1 MRKII
6 INLAL
11 LLSITSMTQAANNP
25 FFGKY
30 KTPHETIPFN
40 KIKEEHYEPAFEKA
54 IEELKQEI
62 DKIANSSAPATF
74 KNTVEALE
82 RSGELLNKVSSA
94 FFNIL
99 SAESSD
105 NMMEISQR
113 VSPKLSEVS
122 NYINLNE
129 PLFKR
134 IKTVYEQKETLGLNI
149 EEAKLLEE
157 TFQSFATR
165 GANLSPE
172 DKETYRQ
179 LSSELSRLTLTFD
192 QNVLKDENSYEL
204 LITDEHSLAGLPN
217 SAKEAAAMKAK
228 EKNKEGWMFDLSAPS
243 YIPFVRY
250 VDNRDLRKQLYL
262 AKMAIG
268 SKGDNFDNKENIKNI
283 VNTRLSIANLMGFKT
298 YADYTLARKMAKN
311 PANVYKLL
319 NELLE
324 AYRPVAINEYNKV
337 EGYAMGMEKET
348 LTVMPWDW
356 NYYAEKLKDATFNI
370 NDEMTRPYFE
380 LSNVKKGVFGLAT
393 QLYGITFKKNSNIPV
408 YHPDVDA
415 YEVFDE
421 NGRFLSVLYTD
432 FHPRTG
438 KQSGA
443 WMNGMKDQFKT
454 SKGDSRPHIVIVMN
468 FTPPTA
474 NTPSLLTFDE
484 VETFLHEFGH
494 ALHGMLADGTYQSL
508 SGTSVYRDFV
518 ELPSQIMENW
528 LTETEFLD
536 QIAIHYQTGEKIP
549 ADMVKKIIDAANY
562 NNGYTCLRQLSF
574 ALLDMGWH
582 TIDNPFDGDV
592 VAFEKAAWNKAQVL
606 PDVPNTLMS
615 SSFGHIFAG
624 GYAAGYY
631 SYKWAEV
638 LDADAFAAFKEA
650 GIFNKDVAKSF
661 RENILSKGGVED
673 PMELYIRFR
682 GQAPTIKALLERNGL
697 TLD

>member
-1 MRKII
+1 
-6 INLAL
+6 
-11 LLSITSMTQAANNP
+11 MTQAANNP